1 MLKLFRKKI
10 VSKIILW
17 GLLILIL
24 PAFVMWGSAS
34 MSRSKDKGPSYVG
47 IFDNRKVSFE
57 QLYQAISGV
66 RSQIILSYYNQPQI
80 LEALLNNKPMLAKIG
95 WDRIL
100 MLEEAKKLRLKA
112 PDSEVIAAIRSHP
125 LFTRDGAF
133 DEKFYSYIL
142 RNNIGLDPRAFEEIV
157 RENILIQK
165 LSAYVTRN
173 LAVTDADVVT
183 EYNKEFS
190 KFKISYVIFDVKDH
204 IDEAKVDE
212 KAVSDFYEKHK
223 NELMLKSNLKGAIPD
238 RAATFDESRESIEKF
253 LKEVEARK
261 ILKDKSLDIYNKIV
275 ELMEKKN
282 ATFEKAASELK
293 LKTAASDF
301 FSRADKIDDIES
313 VPMIANEAA
322 GLKIFEVSKP
332 VEINKGFMIFE
343 VVQKKEPDEE
353 VFKKEKDEYAK
364 KVRVKMADSLM
375 ESYLRDLES
384 KATLAIQLDDVEKYY
399 R

>member
-1 MLKLFRKKI
+1 
-10 VSKIILW
+10 
-17 GLLILIL
+17 
-24 PAFVMWGSAS
+24 
-34 MSRSKDKGPSYVG
+34 
-47 IFDNRKVSFE
+47 
-57 QLYQAISGV
+57 
-66 RSQIILSYYNQPQI
+66 
-80 LEALLNNKPMLAKIG
+80 
-95 WDRIL
+95 
-100 MLEEAKKLRLKA
+100 
-112 PDSEVIAAIRSHP
+112 
-125 LFTRDGAF
+125 
-133 DEKFYSYIL
+133 
-142 RNNIGLDPRAFEEIV
+142 LDPRAFEEIV

-173 LAVTDADVVT
+173 LKVTDADVVT

-190 KFKISYVIFDVKDH
+190 KFKISYVVFDVKDH

-223 NELMLKSNLKGAIPD
+223 NELMLKSSLKGAIPD

-261 ILKDKSLDIYNKIV
+261 TLKDKSLDIYNKIV

-293 LKTAASDF
+293 LKTSASDF
-301 FSRADKIDDIES
+301 FSRSDKIDDIES

-353 VFKKEKDEYAK
+353 AFKKEKDEYVK
-364 KVRVKMADSLM
+364 KVRAKMADSLM

>member
-34 MSRSKDKGPSYVG
+34 MSRSKDKGPTYVG

-66 RSQIILSYYNQPQI
+66 RTQIILSYYNQPQI

-112 PDSEVIAAIRSHP
+112 PDSEVVATIRSHP

-165 LSAYVTRN
+165 LSAYVARDLN
-173 LAVTDADVVT
+173 VTDADVVT

-190 KFKISYVIFDVKDH
+190 KFKISYVVFDVKDH

-261 ILKDKSLDIYNKIV
+261 TLKDKSLDIYNKIM

-301 FSRADKIDDIES
+301 FSRSDKIDDIES

-332 VEINKGFMIFE
+332 VEINRGFMIFE

-353 VFKKEKDEYAK
+353 AFKKEKDEYVK
-364 KVRVKMADSLM
+364 KVRGKMADSLM
-375 ESYLRDLES
+375 ENYLRDLES

>member
-34 MSRSKDKGPSYVG
+34 MSRSKDKGPTYVG

-112 PDSEVIAAIRSHP
+112 LDSEVIATIRSHP
-125 LFTRDGAF
+125 LFMRDGTF

-173 LAVTDADVVT
+173 LKVTDADVVT

-190 KFKISYVIFDVKDH
+190 KFKISYVVFDVKDH

-261 ILKDKSLDIYNKIV
+261 TLKDKSLDIYNKIV

-301 FSRADKIDDIES
+301 FSRSDKIDDIES

-353 VFKKEKDEYAK
+353 AFKKEKDEYVK
-364 KVRVKMADSLM
+364 KVRAKMADSLM

>member
-24 PAFVMWGSAS
+24 PAFVMWGNAS
-34 MSRSKDKGPSYVG
+34 MSRSKDKGPTYVG
-47 IFDNRKVSFE
+47 IFDNRKISFE

-112 PDSEVIAAIRSHP
+112 PDSEVIATIRSHP

-165 LSAYVTRN
+165 LSAYVTRS
-173 LAVTDADVVT
+173 LKVTDADVVT

-190 KFKISYVIFDVKDH
+190 KFKISYVVFDVKDH

-238 RAATFDESRESIEKF
+238 RAATLDESRESIEKF

-261 ILKDKSLDIYNKIV
+261 ILKDKSLDIYNKIM

-301 FSRADKIDDIES
+301 FSRSDKIDDIES

-353 VFKKEKDEYAK
+353 ALKKEKDEYVK
-364 KVRVKMADSLM
+364 KVRGKMADSLM
-375 ESYLRDLES
+375 ENYLRDLES

>member
-34 MSRSKDKGPSYVG
+34 MSRSKDKGPTYVG
-47 IFDNRKVSFE
+47 IFDNRKISFE

-112 PDSEVIAAIRSHP
+112 LDSEVIATIRSHP
-125 LFTRDGAF
+125 LFMRDGTF

-142 RNNIGLDPRAFEEIV
+142 RNNIGLDPRAFEVIV

-173 LAVTDADVVT
+173 LKVTDADVVT

-190 KFKISYVIFDVKDH
+190 KFKISYVVFDVKDH

-261 ILKDKSLDIYNKIV
+261 TLKDKSLDIYNKIV

-301 FSRADKIDDIES
+301 FSRSDKIDDIES

-353 VFKKEKDEYAK
+353 AFKKEKDEYVK
-364 KVRVKMADSLM
+364 KVRAKMADSLM